1 MKLKPYEQLIRF
13 KVSWFI
19 FAINLA
25 LTCHAAEI
33 RNYKFFYLSLV
44 GYFLLFMFNKYIDKQ
59 KFIAFKKFPKDK
71 APKYW

>member
-19 FAINLA
+19 FAINSA
-25 LTCHAAEI
+25 LTGHAAEI

-44 GYFLLFMFNKYIDKQ
+44 GFFLLYILNLYIDKQ
-59 KFIAFKKFPKDK
+59 KFIAFKKSPRNKNH
-71 APKYW
+71 KYC